1 MSELSALAGSEG
13 YGACFNDVV
22 AAHLMPLSRGFCAC
36 IMVYSVFNVQRKA
49 SWRMSLHLSPILG
62 HFCTLFSAIRE
73 KFFHFL
79 HRRADALGNILM
91 ADTLGCANLI
101 NRHPIHEIH
110 PHPAELRIRQVLPNL
125 RDLSDAAV
133 DCLCPVM
140 RLLHADIHGR
150 NGGRFLG

>member
-1 MSELSALAGSEG
+1 
-13 YGACFNDVV
+13 
-22 AAHLMPLSRGFCAC
+22 
-36 IMVYSVFNVQRKA
+36 
-49 SWRMSLHLSPILG
+49 
-62 HFCTLFSAIRE
+62 
-73 KFFHFL
+73 
-79 HRRADALGNILM
+79 M

>member
-1 MSELSALAGSEG
+1 
-13 YGACFNDVV
+13 
-22 AAHLMPLSRGFCAC
+22 
-36 IMVYSVFNVQRKA
+36 
-49 SWRMSLHLSPILG
+49 MSLHLSPILG

-110 PHPAELRIRQVLPNL
+110 PHPTELRIRQVLPNL

>member
-1 MSELSALAGSEG
+1 MIGPHQLNEFLYLRTLKIRAAVPVVDELRDLCVQGFRHGGRIFVKDKALV
-13 YGACFNDVV
+13 FDTQTVILVV
-22 AAHLMPLSRGFCAC
+22 L
-36 IMVYSVFNVQRKA
+36 N
-49 SWRMSLHLSPILG
+49 
-62 HFCTLFSAIRE
+62 
-73 KFFHFL
+73 FL

-110 PHPAELRIRQVLPNL
+110 PHPTELRIRQVLPNL